1 MKTTNKILIIA
12 FCVILMTILT
22 LSILGI
28 FLMNKKDI
36 VLQAQ
41 IEAEEYNISGLLPG
55 RVENIYVKKG
65 ERVERGDTLV
75 HIISREML
83 AEYNSQL
90 ALVEAASLQ
99 SDKIDAGSR
108 KQLIY
113 IAKEL
118 WDGTKADLKLAKTT
132 YERIKVLYEDSIVSL
147 QRKDEV
153 EAIYKSALAAE
164 RAAYYQYQLATEG
177 AQDQDKRSAKAM
189 ALAAQNNSEVVKALL
204 NDSKLTS
211 PISGEVAS
219 IALNIGELSSI
230 GTSIMTIVDIENPY
244 LVVNVREDL
253 LIHFKM
259 GQIISCEIPALGLE
273 EVNFTINY
281 IAPLGSFATWKATK
295 DSGGYDLRTFEIHA
309 IPTTNI
315 DGLRPGMTAL
325 IIINNCKDVACR
337 VLSGLPSP

>member
-1 MKTTNKILIIA
+1 MKTTNKILVISFAIILLA
-12 FCVILMTILT
+12 ILT

-28 FLMNKKDI
+28 FLMKEIDI
-36 VLQAQ
+36 VLQGQ

-55 RVENIYVKKG
+55 RIEEIYVKKG
-65 ERVERGDTLV
+65 EHVNKGDTLV

-99 SDKIDAGSR
+99 SEKIDAGSR
-108 KQLIY
+108 KQLIS

-132 YERIKVLYEDSIVSL
+132 YERIKVLYEDSIVSR

-164 RAAYYQYQLATEG
+164 RAAYYQYQIAKEG
-177 AQDQDKRSAKAM
+177 AQEQDKASAKAM
-189 ALAAQNNSEVVKALL
+189 ATAAQNNSEVVKALL

-211 PISGEVAS
+211 PISGEVAA
-219 IALNIGELSSI
+219 IALNEGELSSI
-230 GTSIMTIVDIENPY
+230 GTSVMTIVDIENPY
-244 LVVNVREDL
+244 LVMNVREDL
-253 LIHFKM
+253 LKNFKM
-259 GQIISCEIPALGLE
+259 GQIISCDIPALGLKD
-273 EVNFTINY
+273 VSFTINY

-295 DSGGYDLRTFEIHA
+295 DSGGYDLRTFEIQA
-309 IPTTNI
+309 VPTTKI
-315 DGLRPGMTAL
+315 EGLRPGMT
-325 IIINNCKDVACR
+325 
-337 VLSGLPSP
+337 GLMTIRY